1 MEHTV
6 ARWVNLVDAGT
17 FHSYF
22 ILTSFSFLQLRSKVH
37 IMSVIKSIAI
47 MLILACCIHVN
58 AEPWKIASDQN
69 FPPYA
74 YLENGQLKG
83 IHVDIV
89 KAVMA
94 QSGVKYSITTFPWAR
109 VVRTTNE
116 ASVDFSFPW
125 VGKPERFKKY
135 LMVGP
140 IHEGR
145 TVFAVKKS
153 SSITYNNLQDI
164 SGLTVGTVRDYSYST
179 EFDNATNFKKDNAA
193 KDNINIIKKLTN
205 GRVDLIIGDE
215 NVLAAEAKK
224 LGVLSDIKFLP
235 KAVKNA
241 LRYAA
246 FPKQNNKQAETFRK
260 GLDKIIKSGE
270 HQKILDKHL
279 KN

>member
-1 MEHTV
+1 MRLFK
-6 ARWVNLVDAGT
+6 A
-17 FHSYF
+17 
-22 ILTSFSFLQLRSKVH
+22 
-37 IMSVIKSIAI
+37 IAL
-47 MLILACCIHVN
+47 LITIALACQAN
-58 AEPWKIASDQN
+58 AESWRIAADQN

-74 YLENGQLKG
+74 FVENGTLKG

-89 KAVMA
+89 KAVMKEIGI
-94 QSGVKYSITTFPWAR
+94 QYKISTYPWAR
-109 VVRTTNE
+109 VVRTTDD
-116 ASVDFSFPW
+116 ADVDFSFPW
-125 VGKPERFKKY
+125 VGKPARFEKY

-153 SSITYNNLQDI
+153 SAIKFDTLKDI

-193 KDNINIIKKLTN
+193 KDNVNIIKKLIN

-224 LGVLSDIKFLP
+224 LGLFNEIKFLP
-235 KAVKNA
+235 KALKNA

-246 FPKQNNKQAETFRK
+246 FPKKHKVQADQFK
-260 GLDKIIKSGE
+260 AGLDKIIKSGVY
-270 HQKILDKHL
+270 KSIINSHL
-279 KN
+279 SK